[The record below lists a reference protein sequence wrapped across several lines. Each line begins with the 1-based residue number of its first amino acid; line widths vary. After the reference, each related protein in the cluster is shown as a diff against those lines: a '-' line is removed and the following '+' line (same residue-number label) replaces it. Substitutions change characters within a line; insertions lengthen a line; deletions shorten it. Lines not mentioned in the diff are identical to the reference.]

1 MAMDDEDDVYDKRR
15 EDLSSLFSNL
25 LSGSDE
31 QNQEAKDFYSVRR
44 PGGKVDMTPDWDG
57 SVGNLG
63 LGSEIADAKPTA
75 LVTSND
81 PTAGLE
87 SIPHDDSADSEP
99 AAAGAPSLAQ
109 KNKSQPLPVGVEPS
123 ANATALPQGPT
134 AGVVP
139 PANGDFKI
147 SNPVV
152 QDYMQKL
159 LGDKYSDSARQQIVD
174 QNNQDSSG
182 PNWSA
187 GLAALGAGLQ
197 GENALQ
203 AGLDFKKNEQ
213 SLRDTKLANFDK
225 GRQGLIDNAKTGIEL
240 QKAADEQ
247 KNLGDERD
255 PNSPASKLAQQAA
268 AKMGIS
274 PDVAKGMTADQFKKQ
289 GPIFEKIY
297 QVEQNRL
304 ARSDA
309 RQASH
314 DAKATTQQNQAVQS
328 VTQLLESARG
338 NPAAAQAEKDLY
350 SAQKA
355 NTLMNMYGD
364 PNQLSM
370 PQVRLLASEV
380 AKIASGGVPGAHEL
394 DGITPSSLTG
404 KLSEITSKLTNK
416 PTPAN
421 AAAFVK
427 QYQDY
432 TKGLTADAQ
441 KVIKDKYGRVID
453 VNKSRL
459 GDENYK
465 NLKANYIDRFDAQ
478 SEPPLANNS
487 ADDHASAKQWLD
499 DPKNKKNPKL
509 YAAVKAKFDAA
520 VTQQAS
526 NGL

>member
-1 MAMDDEDDVYDKRR
+1 MPFNMFGQNEDEDQ
-15 EDLSSLFSNL
+15 DLN
-25 LSGSDE
+25 
-31 QNQEAKDFYSVRR
+31 
-44 PGGKVDMTPDWDG
+44 
-57 SVGNLG
+57 
-63 LGSEIADAKPTA
+63 ITA
-75 LVTSND
+75 
-81 PTAGLE
+81 
-87 SIPHDDSADSEP
+87 
-99 AAAGAPSLAQ
+99 
-109 KNKSQPLPVGVEPS
+109 QPLPVGVQPPVDEEPQPS
-123 ANATALPQGPT
+123 PGPSPDAL
-134 AGVVP
+134 GVAQPP
-139 PANGDFKI
+139 PADNGGSSDYKI
-147 SNPVV
+147 TNPTV
-152 QDYMQKL
+152 QEYMQKL
-159 LGDKYSDSARQQIVD
+159 LGDKYSDAARQAIVD
-174 QNNQDSSG
+174 KNTEAASG
-182 PNWSA
+182 PNWAS

-197 GENALQ
+197 GQNALQ

-213 SLRDTKLANFDK
+213 AQRDTQLANFDK
-225 GRQGLIDNAKTGIEL
+225 GRQSLIDNAKTGVDL

-255 PNSPASKLAQQAA
+255 PNSAASKLAQQAA

-274 PDVAKGMTADQFKKQ
+274 PDVAKNMTADQFKKQ

-304 ARSDA
+304 ARVDA
-309 RQASH
+309 R
-314 DAKATTQQNQAVQS
+314 DARKSDKSNAQQNQAVQS

-364 PNQLSM
+364 ANKLSM

-380 AKIASGGVPGAHEL
+380 AKIASGGAPGMHEL
-394 DGITPSSLTG
+394 EGLTPSTLTG
-404 KLSEITSKLTNK
+404 KMSEITSKFTNK

-441 KVIKDKYGRVID
+441 KVVEDKYGRVIET
-453 VNKSRL
+453 NKNRL

-465 NLKANYIDRFDAQ
+465 NLKANYIDRFKAQ
-478 SEPPLANNS
+478 NEPSLAANP
-487 ADDHASAKQWLD
+487 ADDHSSAKAWLD
-499 DPKNKKNPKL
+499 DPTNQKKNPKL
-509 YAAVKAKFDAA
+509 YAAVKAKYDSA